1 MNTEV
6 NQATVQGRVEHIVF
20 AAQDSF
26 FKILAIEVDD
36 NNFDYDDTVLTVT
49 GNFGDIQVDGEYE
62 FFGRITT
69 HAKYGRQFVAD
80 NYQRISTGTISGLV
94 QYLSSERFKGIGEAT
109 AQKIVDEL
117 GINAV
122 ESILDDVTIL
132 DTLDVTDKVKK
143 TLYQQ
148 LQQSDGMERAIY
160 ALNSF
165 GFGATMASK
174 IYEMYQLETLQIL
187 KSNPYQLVQ
196 DVDGVSFKRIDQM
209 AQQQGIAFD
218 DERRVRAAVIA
229 ALNAV
234 TFDSGDT
241 YIDVSQLKQATQ
253 RLLGS
258 RVGLAEIEAAF
269 ENLLVNDY
277 IVQEGEHVYIEA
289 VYEAEKTIA
298 QKMLRMTKYNRVSFD
313 RQTVVKELA
322 VVEGSNKFTYDE
334 DQKEAIIS
342 ALTNRLFILTGGPG
356 TGKTTIVNAIVST
369 YKRLLRAEGMKE
381 DAVLA
386 NILLAAPTGRAAKR
400 LSEATNMPASTI
412 HRLLG
417 ITGRENLDDI
427 DIEPLEGRL
436 LVIDEMSMVD
446 TQLFALLV
454 EAIAANMHVIL
465 VGDKDQLPSVG
476 PGRVFYDLLASG
488 LLSYRELEIIHR
500 QGKGSTII
508 ELANEVKQGRL
519 PANLT
524 ERQPD
529 RSFFPATGHQVRD
542 IVQKIAETWQ
552 KRGFSVADMQILSPM
567 YRSAAGV
574 NELNEL
580 AQEIFNPLTPK
591 KREIILKT
599 GEIAT
604 SFRVGD
610 KVMQTA
616 NDPENNVFNGD
627 IGYIKTILYAK
638 DKENDAKEDM
648 VSVEFDTGLVDY
660 PRQNLIQ
667 LRLAYATTIH
677 KAQGAEYKLVIMP
690 MVNSFSRMLQ
700 RNLLYTGLTRAS
712 ESLVLIGE
720 TSAFVQAAKTEGIK
734 RQTTLKERLLQS
746 DLGEIVEITSDA
758 TATAEHVKE
767 TNGLNN
773 TRNNQNDLPVAD
785 VLTIADTRV
794 EPVVEAQSDMANT
807 PQLTNDFAG
816 PLTAEVIMAEIID
829 PNIGM
834 MGMTPSD
841 FSDEN

>member
-1 MNTEV
+1 MNQEA
-6 NQATVQGRVEHIVF
+6 NASQATVQGRVEHIVF

-26 FKILAIEVDD
+26 YKVLAIEVDD

-49 GNFGDIQVDGEYE
+49 GNFGDIQLDGEYE
-62 FFGRITT
+62 FFGRVTT
-69 HAKYGRQFVAD
+69 HAKYGRQFLAE

-109 AQKIVDEL
+109 AQKIVDDL

-122 ESILDDVTIL
+122 ELILDDP
-132 DTLDVTDKVKK
+132 DVLADINVSDKIKQ
-143 TLYQQ
+143 TLYTQ

-160 ALNSF
+160 ALNTF
-165 GFGATMASK
+165 GFGATLATK
-174 IYEMYQLETLQIL
+174 IYEMYQLETLQVL
-187 KSNPYQLVQ
+187 KANPYQLVQ
-196 DVDGVSFKRIDQM
+196 DVDGVSFKRIDQL

-218 DERRVRAAVIA
+218 DERRLRAAVIA

-241 YIDVSQLKQATQ
+241 YIDVTQLMQATQ
-253 RLLGS
+253 RLLGN
-258 RVGLAEIEAAF
+258 RVSGEQIKAAF
-269 ENLLVNDY
+269 DNLLANDY

-289 VYEAEKTIA
+289 VYEAEKAIA
-298 QKMLRMTKYNRVSFD
+298 KKMLRMTKHNRVSFD
-313 RQTVVKELA
+313 RQTVVKELS
-322 VVEGSNKFTYDE
+322 VIESQNKFTYDE
-334 DQKEAIIS
+334 DQKEAIIA

-356 TGKTTIVNAIVST
+356 TGKTTIVNAIVAT
-369 YKRLLRAEGMKE
+369 YKRLLRAEGLKE
-381 DAVLA
+381 DAVQA

-400 LSEATNMPASTI
+400 LSEATDMPASTI

-417 ITGRENLDDI
+417 ITGRENLDAI

-454 EAIAANMHVIL
+454 EAIASNMHVIL

-488 LLSYRELEIIHR
+488 LLSFRELEIIHR

-524 ERQPD
+524 ERQVD
-529 RSFFPATGHQVRD
+529 RSFFPASGTQVRD

-580 AQEIFNPLTPK
+580 AQEIFNPLTGK
-591 KREIILKT
+591 KREIVIKT
-599 GEIAT
+599 GEMPT

-627 IGYIKTILYAK
+627 IGYIKTIMYAK
-638 DKENDAKEDM
+638 DKENDAKEDI
-648 VSVEFDTGLVDY
+648 VTVEFDTGIVDY

-690 MVNSFSRMLQ
+690 MVNAFSRMLQ

-720 TSAFVQAAKTEGIK
+720 QSAFMQAAQTEGIK
-734 RQTTLKERLLQS
+734 RQTTLKERLLQF
-746 DLGEIVEITSDA
+746 DLGEIVEVTSEPDSNADKTETTDA
-758 TATAEHVKE
+758 
-767 TNGLNN
+767 
-773 TRNNQNDLPVAD
+773 D
-785 VLTIADTRV
+785 IAVSVDS
-794 EPVVEAQSDMANT
+794 VVENDAPMIPMDVENT
-807 PQLTNDFAG
+807 TSIDKDLSG
-816 PLTAEVIMAEIID
+816 PLTAEIIMAEIID

-834 MGMTPSD
+834 MGMKPED
-841 FSDEN
+841 FVSVD

>member
-1 MNTEV
+1 MNQEA
-6 NQATVQGRVEHIVF
+6 NASQATVQGRVEHIVF

-26 FKILAIEVDD
+26 YKVLAIEVDD

-49 GNFGDIQVDGEYE
+49 GNFGDIQLDGEYE
-62 FFGRITT
+62 FFGRVTT
-69 HAKYGRQFVAD
+69 HAKYGRQFLAE

-109 AQKIVDEL
+109 AQKIVDDL

-122 ESILDDVTIL
+122 ELILDDP
-132 DTLDVTDKVKK
+132 DVLADINVSDKIKQ
-143 TLYQQ
+143 TLYTQ

-160 ALNSF
+160 ALNTF
-165 GFGATMASK
+165 GFGATLATK
-174 IYEMYQLETLQIL
+174 IYEMYQLETLQVL
-187 KSNPYQLVQ
+187 KANPYQLVQ
-196 DVDGVSFKRIDQM
+196 DVDGVSFKRIDQL

-218 DERRVRAAVIA
+218 DERRLRAAVIA

-241 YIDVSQLKQATQ
+241 YIDVTQLMQATQ
-253 RLLGS
+253 RLLGN
-258 RVGLAEIEAAF
+258 RVSGEQIKAAF
-269 ENLLVNDY
+269 DNLLANDY

-289 VYEAEKTIA
+289 VYEAEKAIA
-298 QKMLRMTKYNRVSFD
+298 QKMLRMTKHNRVSFD
-313 RQTVVKELA
+313 RQTVVKELS
-322 VVEGSNKFTYDE
+322 VIESQNKFTYDE
-334 DQKEAIIS
+334 DQKEAIIA

-356 TGKTTIVNAIVST
+356 TGKTTIVNAIVAT
-369 YKRLLRAEGMKE
+369 YKRLLRAEGLKE
-381 DAVLA
+381 DAVQA

-400 LSEATNMPASTI
+400 LSEATDMPASTI

-417 ITGRENLDDI
+417 ITGRENLDAI

-454 EAIAANMHVIL
+454 EAIASNMHVIL

-488 LLSYRELEIIHR
+488 LLSFRELEIIHR

-524 ERQPD
+524 ERQVD
-529 RSFFPATGHQVRD
+529 RSFFPASGTQVRD

-580 AQEIFNPLTPK
+580 AQEIFNPLTGK
-591 KREIILKT
+591 KREIVIKT
-599 GEIAT
+599 GEMPT

-627 IGYIKTILYAK
+627 IGYIKTIMYAK
-638 DKENDAKEDM
+638 DKENDAKEDI
-648 VSVEFDTGLVDY
+648 VTVEFDTGIVDY

-690 MVNSFSRMLQ
+690 MVNAFSRMLQ

-720 TSAFVQAAKTEGIK
+720 QSAFMQAAQTEGIK
-734 RQTTLKERLLQS
+734 RQTTLKERLLQF
-746 DLGEIVEITSDA
+746 DLGEIVEVTSEPDSNEDKTETTDVDIAVSVDSGVENDA
-758 TATAEHVKE
+758 PMIPMDVE
-767 TNGLNN
+767 N
-773 TRNNQNDLPVAD
+773 TTSIDKDL
-785 VLTIADTRV
+785 
-794 EPVVEAQSDMANT
+794 S
-807 PQLTNDFAG
+807 G
-816 PLTAEVIMAEIID
+816 PLTAEIIMAEIID

-834 MGMTPSD
+834 MGMKPED
-841 FSDEN
+841 FVSVD

>member
-1 MNTEV
+1 MNQEA
-6 NQATVQGRVEHIVF
+6 NASQATVQGRVEHIVF

-26 FKILAIEVDD
+26 YKVLAIEVDD

-49 GNFGDIQVDGEYE
+49 GNFGDIQLDGEYE
-62 FFGRITT
+62 FFGRVTT
-69 HAKYGRQFVAD
+69 HAKYGRQFLAE

-109 AQKIVDEL
+109 AQKIVDDL

-122 ESILDDVTIL
+122 ELILDDP
-132 DTLDVTDKVKK
+132 DVLADINVSDKIKQ
-143 TLYQQ
+143 TLYTQ

-160 ALNSF
+160 ALNTF
-165 GFGATMASK
+165 GFGATLATK
-174 IYEMYQLETLQIL
+174 IYEMYQLETLQVL
-187 KSNPYQLVQ
+187 KANPYQLVQ
-196 DVDGVSFKRIDQM
+196 DVDGVSFKRIDQL

-218 DERRVRAAVIA
+218 DERRLRAAVIA

-241 YIDVSQLKQATQ
+241 YIDVTQLMQATQ
-253 RLLGS
+253 RLLGN
-258 RVGLAEIEAAF
+258 RVSGEQIKAAF
-269 ENLLVNDY
+269 DNLLANDY

-289 VYEAEKTIA
+289 VYEAEKAIA
-298 QKMLRMTKYNRVSFD
+298 QKMLRMTKHNRVSFD
-313 RQTVVKELA
+313 RQTVVKELS
-322 VVEGSNKFTYDE
+322 VVESQNKFTYDE
-334 DQKEAIIS
+334 DQKEAIIA

-356 TGKTTIVNAIVST
+356 TGKTTIVNAIVAT
-369 YKRLLRAEGMKE
+369 YKRLLRAEGLKE
-381 DAVLA
+381 DAVQA

-400 LSEATNMPASTI
+400 LSEATDMPASTI

-417 ITGRENLDDI
+417 ITGRENLDAI

-454 EAIAANMHVIL
+454 EAIASNMHVIL

-488 LLSYRELEIIHR
+488 LLSFRELEIIHR

-524 ERQPD
+524 ERQVD
-529 RSFFPATGHQVRD
+529 RSFFPASGTQVRD

-580 AQEIFNPLTPK
+580 AQEIFNPLTGK
-591 KREIILKT
+591 KREIVIKT
-599 GEIAT
+599 GEMPT

-627 IGYIKTILYAK
+627 IGYIKTIMYAK
-638 DKENDAKEDM
+638 DKENDAKEDI
-648 VSVEFDTGLVDY
+648 VTVEFDTGIVDY

-690 MVNSFSRMLQ
+690 MVNAFSRMLQ

-720 TSAFVQAAKTEGIK
+720 QSAFMQAAQTEGIK
-734 RQTTLKERLLQS
+734 RQTTLKERLLQF
-746 DLGEIVEITSDA
+746 DLGEIVEVTSEPDSNEDKTETTDVYIAVSVDSGVENDA
-758 TATAEHVKE
+758 PMIPMDVE
-767 TNGLNN
+767 N
-773 TRNNQNDLPVAD
+773 TTSIDKDL
-785 VLTIADTRV
+785 
-794 EPVVEAQSDMANT
+794 S
-807 PQLTNDFAG
+807 G
-816 PLTAEVIMAEIID
+816 PLTAEIIMAEIID

-834 MGMTPSD
+834 MGMKPED
-841 FSDEN
+841 FVSVD

>member
-1 MNTEV
+1 MNQDTT
-6 NQATVQGRVEHIVF
+6 QATVQGRVEHIVF

-26 FKILAIEVDD
+26 YKVLAIEVDD

-49 GNFGDIQVDGEYE
+49 GNFGDIQLDGEYE

-69 HAKYGRQFVAD
+69 HAKYGRQFLAE

-94 QYLSSERFKGIGEAT
+94 QYLSSDRFKGIGEAT

-122 ESILDDVTIL
+122 ELILDDRTIL
-132 DTLDVTDKVKK
+132 DQLDVSEKVKE
-143 TLYQQ
+143 TLYTQ

-160 ALNSF
+160 ALNTF
-165 GFGATMASK
+165 GFGATLASK
-174 IYEMYQLETLQIL
+174 IYEMYQLETLQVL
-187 KSNPYQLVQ
+187 KANPYQLVQ
-196 DVDGVSFKRIDQM
+196 DVDGVSFKRIDQL
-209 AQQQGIAFD
+209 AQQQGIALD

-241 YIDVSQLKQATQ
+241 YIDVNQLLNATH
-253 RLLGS
+253 RLLGN
-258 RVGLAEIEAAF
+258 RVSIDQIQAGF
-269 ENLLVNDY
+269 DNLLLNDY
-277 IVQEGEHVYIEA
+277 IVQEGDHVYIEA

-298 QKMLRMTKYNRVSFD
+298 QKMLRMTKFNKVSFD
-313 RQTVVKELA
+313 RPTVVKELD
-322 VVEGSNKFTYDE
+322 VIESNNSFEYDL
-334 DQKEAIIS
+334 DQKDAIIS

-369 YKRLLRAEGMKE
+369 YKRLLRAEGMKD
-381 DAVLA
+381 DAVMA

-400 LSEATNMPASTI
+400 LSEATGAPASTI

-417 ITGRENLDDI
+417 ITGRENLDAI

-454 EAIAANMHVIL
+454 DAIPANMHVIL

-519 PANLT
+519 PANFT
-524 ERQPD
+524 ERQSD
-529 RSFFPATGHQVRD
+529 RSFFPASGNQVRD

-552 KRGFSVADMQILSPM
+552 QRGFSVADMQILSPM

-591 KREIILKT
+591 KREILIKT
-599 GEIAT
+599 GDVTT

-638 DKENDAKEDM
+638 DKENDEKEDL
-648 VSVEFDTGLVDY
+648 VTVEFDTGMVDY

-690 MVNSFSRMLQ
+690 MVNAFSRMLQ

-720 TSAFVQAAKTEGIK
+720 PTAFEQAASTEGIK
-734 RQTTLKERLLQS
+734 RQTTLKERLLQN
-746 DLGEIVEITSDA
+746 DMGELVEVTSETVDEPKKEIENPA
-758 TATAEHVKE
+758 T
-767 TNGLNN
+767 
-773 TRNNQNDLPVAD
+773 
-785 VLTIADTRV
+785 
-794 EPVVEAQSDMANT
+794 QSDVSDSVDASQVNDERIDE
-807 PQLTNDFAG
+807 LDSIDHTNEYTG
-816 PLTAEVIMAEIID
+816 PLTAEVINAEIIA

-834 MGMTPSD
+834 MGLSPED
-841 FSDEN
+841 FQDV